1 MPRVFTIPAS
11 APFLP
16 TLIGALRNGR
26 LVEGLS
32 ADPLALADTTL
43 FLPTHRACALA
54 REEFL
59 KALKAGAAVL
69 PRIIALGEIDE
80 DELAFADVANGAEA
94 LEIPEA
100 LGGLER
106 RMLLAQLVLR
116 WIASPSLRTGTG
128 QPLVANSPASALA
141 LADAL
146 ARLMDDM
153 TTRQVEWSRLDDI
166 VPREYDEYWK
176 KSLEFLQIAREVWPA
191 ILAERGAIDPAA
203 RRDLLIEAER
213 KRLETHRGP
222 VIAAGS
228 TGSMPATAKL
238 LATIASLPHGVVV
251 LPGLDTDLDDEAWT
265 LIGGGGS
272 APPASGHPQFALHA
286 LLQRIG
292 IGRADVSVLSASSAR
307 ARLVSEA
314 MRPSLATERWAQR
327 IDEAARQSALA
338 NVAVIE
344 AANAEDEALAIAV
357 ALREAVHDGKSAAL
371 VTPDR
376 ALARRVTAALGRW
389 SIEADDSGGD
399 ALPDTEA
406 GVFARL
412 VAEAALGDLPPVKLL
427 AMLKHARFRLGTASG
442 AHTKAIA
449 TLELAIL
456 RGPRPRP
463 GTAGLAHALATFRST
478 DLHRSD
484 PRKKLKGAD
493 LDAAAALIG
502 ALGAALAPLEGI
514 SRAQSF
520 TGIAALHGAALGELS
535 RDDQGADI
543 AFARRDG
550 EELAKAFAEIAEQRD
565 EFSVARGDYPELF
578 EAAIADRVC
587 RRAGRPGA
595 RVQILGPLEARL
607 VSVDRV
613 VLGALVESVWP
624 PETRSDPWLSR
635 PMRLDL
641 GLDLPERRVGLSA
654 HDFAQLLGTPEVILA
669 RAAKLGGAPTVA
681 SRFTQRLAAVAGEK
695 HWDDALGRGKK
706 YLAWARNLDH
716 ADRVKATER
725 PRPRPPL
732 DARPA
737 QLSVT
742 EIEHWLRDPY
752 TIYAKHIL
760 KLLPLDAVDTPPGAR
775 DRGTVIHG
783 AIGEFTETYAKGLPP
798 DPLAALL
805 ALGEKHFAP
814 LQDFPEARA
823 FWWPRFARIAQWFV
837 AWEAQRRAS
846 ATALHAEVPAVLEIE
861 IDKRVFKLRTR
872 ADRIEQ
878 LGDGTFAILDYK
890 TGALPTEKQV
900 RTGLSPQLT
909 LEGAILRAG
918 KFKDVQGSL
927 GELAYVALR
936 GRDPA
941 GEATPIEFKDGLTPD
956 QHAERAL
963 SKLKGIIARF
973 SKEAEPYRALVSPMW
988 KTRYGD
994 YDHLARVAEWSAG
1007 GEDEDS
1013 VE

>member
-11 APFLP
+11 APFLS
-16 TLIGALRNGR
+16 TLIGALRDGR
-26 LVEGLS
+26 LVDGLS
-32 ADPLALADTTL
+32 SDPLALADTTL

-59 KALKAGAAVL
+59 KALKTGAAVL

-80 DELAFADVANGAEA
+80 DELAFADMANGADA

-106 RMLLAQLVLR
+106 RMLLAQLVLK

-191 ILAERGAIDPAA
+191 ILAEHGRIDPAA

-213 KRLETHRGP
+213 RRLETHRGP

-238 LATIASLPHGVVV
+238 LATIASLPRGAVV
-251 LPGLDTDLDDEAWT
+251 LPGLDTDLDDESWA
-265 LIGGGGS
+265 LIGGRET

-292 IGRADVSVLSASSAR
+292 IVRADVTVLGASSAR

-314 MRPSLATERWAQR
+314 MRPSMRTERWAQR
-327 IDEAARQSALA
+327 IDEDARHALA

-357 ALREAVHDGKSAAL
+357 ALREAVHEGKTAAL

-376 ALARRVTAALGRW
+376 TLARRVAAALGRW
-389 SIEADDSGGD
+389 AIEADDSGGD

-427 AMLKHARFRLGTASG
+427 AMLKHARFRLGAASG
-442 AHTKAIA
+442 AHARAIA

-478 DLHRSD
+478 ELHRSD
-484 PRKKLKGAD
+484 PRNKLKNAD
-493 LDAAAALIG
+493 LDAAQALIG
-502 ALGAALAPLEGI
+502 ALGAALAPLEGVT
-514 SRAQSF
+514 RAQSF
-520 TGIAALHGAALGELS
+520 TGIAALHAAALGVLS
-535 RDDQGADI
+535 RDDHGADI
-543 AFARRDG
+543 AFAERDG
-550 EELAKAFAEIAEQRD
+550 EELAKAFAEIAEQHD
-565 EFSVARGDYPELF
+565 EFRVARGDYPELF
-578 EAAIADRVC
+578 EAAITDRVC

-595 RVQILGPLEARL
+595 RVQILGLLEARL

-654 HDFAQLLGTPEVILA
+654 HDFAQLLGTPEVILS

-695 HWDDALGRGKK
+695 HWDDAIGRGKK

-716 ADRVKATER
+716 ADKVKATER

-732 DARPA
+732 DARPT

-783 AIGEFTETYAKGLPP
+783 AIGEFTETYAEGLPP
-798 DPLAALL
+798 DPLAALR

-823 FWWPRFARIAQWFV
+823 FWWPRFVRIAQWFV
-837 AWEAQRRAS
+837 AWEAQRRRN
-846 ATALHAEVPAVLEIE
+846 ATAIHAEVRAALDIE
-861 IDKRVFKLRTR
+861 IDKRIFKLTTR

-878 LGDGTFAILDYK
+878 LHDGTFAILDYK
-890 TGALPTEKQV
+890 TGAPPTEKQV

-918 KFKDVQGSL
+918 RFKDVMPGSL

-956 QHAERAL
+956 QHADKAL